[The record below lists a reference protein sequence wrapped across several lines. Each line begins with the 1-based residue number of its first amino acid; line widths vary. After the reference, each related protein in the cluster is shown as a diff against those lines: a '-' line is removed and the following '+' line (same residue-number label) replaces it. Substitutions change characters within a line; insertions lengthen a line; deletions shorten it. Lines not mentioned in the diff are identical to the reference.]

1 MGRVS
6 LLVEANTSDAIS
18 KISGLGEAIKK
29 AMSGFDSSKLAT
41 WEQSFDKQLQSVKGK
56 LNDLKEKLKG
66 LTNDFKAEV
75 PFGANN
81 SIGTFKDRLKSAD
94 EALKTFKATFKDGYT
109 FGAVAQIDSLKS
121 KLNEAQK
128 AIAALNAE
136 AGKSTNLGA
145 NQNAK
150 AKKDEITKTIAA
162 VEQLNRSLAKKPV
175 IGATEAVRNLEVSL
189 QKLSANVPNYLSPIS
204 FSLNALKTQ
213 MLELSQVLNSV
224 QQPTWVE
231 PFKTKMQE
239 VVKVLRDIATAYKS
253 VKAEIKQPVGESPV
267 RKEFQLTDRQAQN
280 LGKTTTTFY
289 RMLRKEFQETRRT
302 ATETAKAISAVMAS
316 INGGGA
322 GTAGATGGTTT
333 AGTRL
338 GFGEQLF
345 SRMRSN
351 LYSYLTM
358 WFGVAGAIRAANAV
372 MEAHNRL
379 LEQGNE
385 LSQTKF
391 DYLGQLRLKAGANA
405 PEYEAMAER
414 IMKQGM
420 EKNAAYQFA
429 GFAAM
434 SNISAK
440 EAETIAPYFI
450 NNIASANDQRA
461 LLSAVAYARANG
473 YSGYSTEQIMAMFL
487 EANKNNPSELA
498 PTANAFVRNL
508 RTNKL
513 FGISLEEQMALVSL
527 GGAEQKD
534 ANAATIQRALLSRIY
549 SEGLAPLILGEI
561 EGVGYYKDEVTQ
573 KYKFK
578 DAARQAQFEED
589 MRSGNQVLT
598 VEMIA
603 QIADRMGDQFTK
615 LIGKRLQANLGASFY
630 ADISQDPAAFN
641 KIYYNMQTIGH
652 GDLSAARSVLKS
664 VSEDPS
670 VQTHVAERKAQGV
683 TAITM
688 EPHANYLTSLRNLQD
703 MYGQKYGYLNPFN
716 GGWLRTFDDIVEY
729 RMNLQGSA
737 FETQTKRLATVLRDK
752 SLPDEFKK
760 EYTEQYKLFL
770 ANYIRERM
778 HGKTFSSEQE
788 RRDAFINEMNV
799 LRGSGF
805 LSALP
810 DMVLQFGSLGTS
822 GVLNYGQSA
831 DLVTAGVGEYGNI
844 YRLAFGL
851 DNEIKELEPTGT
863 AKAVKAAGSV
873 TYTNKWEEEERARK
887 QAEKDAKA
895 EARAAREE
903 AKAAKAEAKA
913 EKDKAKAKFDAIPGA
928 TLSAPRN
935 LFIAEQLALALTD
948 TSSNMQ
954 EIKEASLGS
963 VISNKKSGGNI
974 LGQAFY
980 AYASD
985 KTNAATDEQIV
996 EQLVASLNQQGLS
1009 NLGIGKLVQAY
1020 SGDLLNSA
1028 ESDEN
1033 KQIVKKFFEDVK
1045 SLLISINDGTAVLKE
1060 PITKPAPDRPAPST
1074 ARR

>member
-6 LLVEANTSDAIS
+6 LLVEANTSTAIGNIS
-18 KISGLGEAIKK
+18 KLGEAIKN
-29 AMSGFDSSKLAT
+29 AMAKFDSKALTT
-41 WEQSFDKQLQSVKGK
+41 WETDAETKINKVGETINKLGETLQTFK
-56 LNDLKEKLKG
+56 NNLKA
-66 LTNDFKAEV
+66 DAS
-75 PFGANN
+75 FGA
-81 SIGTFKDRLKSAD
+81 SKALTEFKRKFEDSFQTLSNF
-94 EALKTFKATFKDGYT
+94 KTYFKDGYT
-109 FGAVAQIDSLKS
+109 FGATTQVDTFKTRI
-121 KLNEAQK
+121 NEAK
-128 AIAALNAE
+128 LAVESLNKKVAE
-136 AGKSTNLGA
+136 NANVGA
-145 NQNAK
+145 NQALK
-150 AKKDEITKTIAA
+150 GKRDEIAKMLSY
-162 VEQLNRSLAKKPV
+162 VEALNRKL
-175 IGATEAVRNLEVSL
+175 AVRPVVGAKEAISDFQAGLQNLSR
-189 QKLSANVPNYLSPIS
+189 NIGTYLSPMFI
-204 FSLNALKTQ
+204 SLNAVKTQ
-213 MLELSQVLNSV
+213 MGELSQVLNSV

-239 VVKVLRDIATAYKS
+239 VVKVLQDIATAYKS
-253 VKAEIKQPVGESPV
+253 VKTEIKQPVGESAA
-267 RKEFQLTDRQAQN
+267 RREFQMTDKQAQN
-280 LGKTTTTFY
+280 LYRTTKMFY
-289 RMLRKEFQETRRT
+289 RHVRQEFKETRAA
-302 ATETAKAISAVMAS
+302 ATETARAIREAMAAVQ
-316 INGGGA
+316 GGG
-322 GTAGATGGTTT
+322 GGGGTGG
-333 AGTRL
+333 AHGARL
-338 GFGEQLF
+338 GFGEQFF

-351 LYSYLTM
+351 LYSYMTM
-358 WFGVAGAIRAANAV
+358 WFGVGGAIRAANMV
-372 MEAHNRL
+372 LEMHNKL

-391 DYLGQLRLKAGANA
+391 DYLGQLRLKAGANS

-414 IMKQGM
+414 VMKKGM

-429 GFAAM
+429 SFAAM

-450 NNIASANDQRA
+450 NNIASASDQKA

-473 YSGYSTEQIMAMFL
+473 YSDYSTEQIMAMFL

-630 ADISQDPAAFN
+630 ADISQDPTRFN
-641 KIYYNMQTIGH
+641 EIYANMQAIGA
-652 GDLSAARSVLKS
+652 GDLSAARSVLAS
-664 VSEDPS
+664 VSKDPS
-670 VQTHVAERKAQGV
+670 VQTHVAQIQSQNITAQ
-683 TAITM
+683 TM
-688 EPHANYLTSLRNLQD
+688 EPHANYLMSLTNLQR
-703 MYGQKYGYLNPFN
+703 MYGQKYGYINLT
-716 GGWLRTFDDIVEY
+716 GGLLRAFDDNVEY
-729 RMNLQGSA
+729 YLNMQGSA

-752 SLPDEFKK
+752 SLPEEFKQ

-788 RRDAFINEMNV
+788 RRDAFINEMNM

-863 AKAVKAAGSV
+863 AKAVKAAGSF

-895 EARAAREE
+895 ETKAAKAE

-913 EKDKAKAKFDAIPGA
+913 EKDKAKAQFDAIPGA
-928 TLSAPRN
+928 TLNAPRN

-1020 SGDLLNSA
+1020 GGDLLNSA

-1060 PITKPAPDRPAPST
+1060 PITKPAPDRPVPST

>member
-6 LLVEANTSDAIS
+6 LIVEANTSTAIGNIS
-18 KISGLGEAIKK
+18 KLGEAIKN
-29 AMSGFDSSKLAT
+29 AMAKFDSKALAT
-41 WEQSFDKQLQSVKGK
+41 WEKDAETKINKVGETINKLGETLQTFK
-56 LNDLKEKLKG
+56 NNLKA
-66 LTNDFKAEV
+66 DAS
-75 PFGANN
+75 FGA
-81 SIGTFKDRLKSAD
+81 SKALTEFKRKFEDSFQTLSNF
-94 EALKTFKATFKDGYT
+94 KTYFKDGYT
-109 FGAVAQIDSLKS
+109 FGATTQVDTFKTRI
-121 KLNEAQK
+121 NEAK
-128 AIAALNAE
+128 LAVESLNKKVAE
-136 AGKSTNLGA
+136 NANVGA
-145 NQNAK
+145 NQALK
-150 AKKDEITKTIAA
+150 GRRDEIAKMLSY
-162 VEQLNRSLAKKPV
+162 VEALNRRL
-175 IGATEAVRNLEVSL
+175 AVRPVVGAKEAISDFQAGLQNLSR
-189 QKLSANVPNYLSPIS
+189 NTGTYLSPI
-204 FSLNALKTQ
+204 FISLNAVKTQ
-213 MLELSQVLNSV
+213 MGELTQVLNSV

-239 VVKVLRDIATAYKS
+239 VVKVLQDIATAYKS
-253 VKAEIKQPVGESPV
+253 VKTEIKQPVGESAA
-267 RKEFQLTDRQAQN
+267 RREFQLTDRHAQS
-280 LGKTTTTFY
+280 LYRTTKMFY
-289 RMLRKEFQETRRT
+289 RHIRQEFKETRAA
-302 ATETAKAISAVMAS
+302 ATETARAIREAMAAVQ
-316 INGGGA
+316 GGS
-322 GTAGATGGTTT
+322 ATGGTGT
-333 AGTRL
+333 ATSGQRL
-338 GFGEQLF
+338 GFGDQLF

-372 MEAHNRL
+372 LEAHNRL

-450 NNIASANDQRA
+450 NNIASASDQKA

-895 EARAAREE
+895 EA
-903 AKAAKAEAKA
+903 KAAKAEAKA
-913 EKDKAKAKFDAIPGA
+913 EKDKAKADAKAEWDSIMGTAVKPQKNIFLQDVFGVASSDMDSDLQAVKGA
-928 TLSAPRN
+928 
-935 LFIAEQLALALTD
+935 ALNDKWSTGK
-948 TSSNMQ
+948 T
-954 EIKEASLGS
+954 
-963 VISNKKSGGNI
+963 GGI

-985 KTNAATDEQIV
+985 KTDAATDKKII
-996 EQLVASLNQQGLS
+996 EQLVATLNQGGMS
-1009 NLGIGKLVQAY
+1009 IDDMGNLVVKYVNSVGKQTDSEEARKT
-1020 SGDLLNSA
+1020 LLTFMKEVTGYLKNIS
-1028 ESDEN
+1028 EGSD
-1033 KQIVKKFFEDVK
+1033 
-1045 SLLISINDGTAVLKE
+1045 VLKTPE
-1060 PITKPAPDRPAPST
+1060 TNKPKR
-1074 ARR
+1074 